1 MAGARNPS
9 AMRARER
16 LAPAAYVA
24 AVDIAGYNSRWPMMS
39 TGWRAVVAALGI
51 CGAAGACAS
60 LSGLTGGTVD
70 DDAGRPDAPGAD
82 SASDSTDGDAGGPDA
97 PRGDSA
103 SDATPTAPN
112 EAGMDGGSSCEAGA
126 QRCSGG
132 SLEACT
138 DAGVWGD
145 SYPCATGTCVDASC
159 AGSTTVGTSCTDN
172 GDGLSNCGSTQESC
186 CTSLEVSGGSY
197 YRTYDPLG
205 PDGGPTLAADGG
217 PAGEADPATISGF
230 RLDKYLVTVARF
242 RAFVA
247 AVNGDGGMPYLPA
260 PGSGLHSHLNGGRG
274 LANATVPGA
283 YEQGWSASDD
293 SRVAPTTANLLCN
306 GADETWSP
314 VPGNGDAK
322 PVNCVDWAEAYAFCI
337 WDGGFLPSEAEWE
350 YVAAGGGQQR
360 EYPWGSAPPG
370 SANEYAIYGCFFP
383 SGAGVCAQDPS
394 VVAPVGTAT
403 MGASRWGQLD
413 MAGEVDE
420 WTLDWYGSP
429 YVVPC
434 NDCAYVTA
442 ASGRVSRGGYF
453 DSYDDPASN
462 LLPPTRQHT
471 VPTLRAGALGFR
483 CARAP

>member
-1 MAGARNPS
+1 VG
-9 AMRARER
+9 
-16 LAPAAYVA
+16 
-24 AVDIAGYNSRWPMMS
+24 
-39 TGWRAVVAALGI
+39 
-51 CGAAGACAS
+51 
-60 LSGLTGGTVD
+60 
-70 DDAGRPDAPGAD
+70 
-82 SASDSTDGDAGGPDA
+82 
-97 PRGDSA
+97 
-103 SDATPTAPN
+103 
-112 EAGMDGGSSCEAGA
+112 
-126 QRCSGG
+126 
-132 SLEACT
+132 
-138 DAGVWGD
+138 GD

-350 YVAAGGGQQR
+350 YAAAGGSLQL
-360 EYPWGSAPPG
+360 EYPWGNPASSSTTDPG
-370 SANEYAIYGCFFP
+370 TANQYAIFNVNYTGN
-383 SGAGVCAQDPS
+383 VTDL
-394 VVAPVGTAT
+394 APVGYASLGVAT
-403 MGASRWGQLD
+403 WGQLD
-413 MAGEVDE
+413 LAGEVYE
-420 WTLDWYGSP
+420 WNLDWSAAYQDPCTNCS
-429 YVVPC
+429 YLTTALNRVV
-434 NDCAYVTA
+434 
-442 ASGRVSRGGYF
+442 RGGAF
-453 DSYDDPASN
+453 DGTVAY
-462 LLPPTRQHT
+462 L
-471 VPTLRAGALGFR
+471 VPTYRGYADPSYRFGDFGFR
-483 CARAP
+483 CARTP